1 MTSVNREIAAIADR
15 LITDCTPACCSAAR
29 PSWSRLNEFRPA
41 VYRHHGRCRAP
52 RAAGYDDAP
61 GAHGGA
67 ADPVRPSRAT
77 PSLAAPMPR
86 RPTPAGVGICADPGR
101 RPHPPPPAG
110 AEAWSTGA
118 KVAGAP
124 CRRAVRPRPVPAGR
138 PAALDGPGAGTLRAT
153 ALAHDVLERSA
164 ACRGRS
170 ARLNK
175 LPPAGSTGCVPAGDR
190 RDRRAGGSAPNAM
203 KVLRVGRGKGPQQQ
217 GMA

>member
-41 VYRHHGRCRAP
+41 VYRIMVAVERRERPATTTPRVLTGVRRIPFVPPERLPRWPRRCR
-52 RAAGYDDAP
+52 G
-61 GAHGGA
+61 
-67 ADPVRPSRAT
+67 VQ
-77 PSLAAPMPR
+77 R
-86 RPTPAGVGICADPGR
+86 RPASASVRTPAGARILRPQPVR
-101 RPHPPPPAG
+101 RRG
-110 AEAWSTGA
+110 QQVRRWLERRG
-118 KVAGAP
+118 
-124 CRRAVRPRPVPAGR
+124 RRAVRPRPVPAGR

-175 LPPAGSTGCVPAGDR
+175 LPPAGSTGFVPAGDR

-203 KVLRVGRGKGPQQQ
+203 KVLRVGRGNGPQQQ